1 MSTSL
6 LPPNSTE
13 LEHAWSRLGLGELEA
28 LADLPAGVHVTLPPG
43 FAPVLAAQYFLAQFA
58 EYFDTPEQLLEAG
71 LPWLRERGTGAGVER
86 ALGWI
91 DITAT
96 VEEDGPL
103 LHLDPGSPRAPAR
116 LDDIRKLIAASIP
129 AHVRFYR
136 LFHGY
141 DVRHARL
148 DRSRWDGSLLD
159 DDSGLIVD
167 GLKLSFGER
176 HAALLPAPPRAAQPS
191 RTYARAQLLRR
202 DSMYWDNWV
211 TDSTWQM
218 DLFGGVGSMHSA
230 LLPVRELGSPV
241 LLLGRV
247 HLGVTLRALPPLQPW
262 ATHARNVVTTDR
274 YPRRKWHGPWS
285 GPWRLTIYSK
295 HSTED

>member
-13 LEHAWSRLGLGELEA
+13 LENAWSRLGLGELDA
-28 LADLPAGVHVTLPPG
+28 LADLPAGVQVTLPPG

-86 ALGWI
+86 ALDWI
-91 DITAT
+91 DIAAT

-159 DDSGLIVD
+159 DDSGFIVD

-176 HAALLPAPPRAAQPS
+176 NAALLPAPERGVYPA
-191 RTYARAQLLRR
+191 RTQARALLLRR

-211 TDSTWQM
+211 TDSLWEM

-230 LLPVRELGSPV
+230 LVAARELGTPV

-247 HLGVTLRALPPLQPW
+247 HQGSADRALPAPLPAATQQRY
-262 ATHARNVVTTDR
+262 THAPERF
-274 YPRRKWHGPWS
+274 PRRKWQGPWS

-295 HSTED
+295 HTED